1 MKSEWKWHNKHS
13 GHRERERVRKS
24 RKNFVGSASEE
35 ARKADPWSIKRS
47 QCKELS
53 TLSWE
58 HYLSNKLLLF
68 LKKNLGTKSKCI
80 LKYVWSYCLKD
91 TINNMIN
98 IGKLTSSFLKKKYFK
113 RNYLDQNI

>member
-68 LKKNLGTKSKCI
+68 LKKI
-80 LKYVWSYCLKD
+80 WE
-91 TINNMIN
+91 
-98 IGKLTSSFLKKKYFK
+98 
-113 RNYLDQNI
+113 QNQNVY